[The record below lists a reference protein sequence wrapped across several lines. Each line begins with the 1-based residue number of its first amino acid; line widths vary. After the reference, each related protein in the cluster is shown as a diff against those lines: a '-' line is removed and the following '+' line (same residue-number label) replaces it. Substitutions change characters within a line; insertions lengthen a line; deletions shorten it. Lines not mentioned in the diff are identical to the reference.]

1 MKKTFRIFKRHP
13 SHIPQ
18 FRRYTRSK
26 AGNFFYFFFLILFGL
41 FSVLPLYYSVV
52 TSFKPLDELLVFPPK
67 FYVLRPTFSNY
78 LEIPPLLSNLNVPL
92 SRYIFNSVF
101 ICAATTFLHIIISAM
116 AAFVL
121 SKGTIKGKNI
131 IFWMIQFALMF
142 NAYTLAIPQFII
154 SNGLGIIDTY
164 WAYILPS
171 LASTMGVFLM
181 KQYMEGYIPYALIE
195 SARIDG
201 AGYLRLFWSII
212 MPIVKPAWLT
222 LTLFAFN
229 SIWSM
234 TSSMVFSE
242 ELKTLPAVMS
252 QIMTAG
258 IARQG
263 SGMAVSVIL
272 MIPPIIVYMVSQSNV
287 MQTMSSAGIKG

>member
-1 MKKTFRIFKRHP
+1 MKKLFIKRP

-18 FRRYTRSK
+18 YRRYTRSK
-26 AGNFFYFFFLILFGL
+26 IGNFFYFFFLIAFGL
-41 FSVLPLYYSVV
+41 FSVLPLYYSVI

-67 FYVLRPTFSNY
+67 FFVSRPTVSNY

-92 SRYIFNSVF
+92 SRYIFNSIF
-101 ICAATTFLHIIISAM
+101 ICVVTTVLNIIISAM

-121 SKGTIKGKNI
+121 SKGTIKGRAVM
-131 IFWMIQFALMF
+131 FWMIQFALMF
-142 NAYTLAIPQFII
+142 NGFTLAIPQFII
-154 SNGLGIIDTY
+154 SNAIGIVDTY
-164 WAYILPS
+164 LAYILPALS
-171 LASTMGVFLM
+171 STMGVFLM

-201 AGYLRLFWSII
+201 AGYMRLFWSII

-222 LTLFAFN
+222 LTLFSFT
-229 SIWSM
+229 SIWST

-242 ELKTLPAVMS
+242 ELKTLPTIMS
-252 QIMTAG
+252 QVVTGG
-258 IARQG
+258 IARTG

-272 MIPPIIVYMVSQSNV
+272 MIPPIIVYLVSQSNV

>member
-1 MKKTFRIFKRHP
+1 MKRFKLKS

-18 FRRYTRSK
+18 FRRYTRTK
-26 AGNFFYFFFLILFGL
+26 IGNFVYFAFLIILGL
-41 FSVLPLYYSVV
+41 FSVLPLYYSII

-67 FYVLRPTFSNY
+67 FYVLRPTLSNY

-92 SRYIFNSVF
+92 IRYIFNSIFV
-101 ICAATTFLHIIISAM
+101 CAVTTFLHIIISAL

-121 SKGTIKGKNI
+121 SKGTIKGKNV
-131 IFWMIQFALMF
+131 IFWLIQFALMF
-142 NAYTLAIPQFII
+142 NTYTLAIPQFII
-154 SNGLGIIDTY
+154 SNKIGIVDTY

-201 AGYLRLFWSII
+201 AGYFRLFWSII
-212 MPIVKPAWLT
+212 MPIIKPAWLT
-222 LTLFAFN
+222 LMLFSFKD
-229 SIWSM
+229 IWSM
-234 TSSMVFSE
+234 TSTLVFSE
-242 ELKTLPAVMS
+242 ELKTLPAIMS
-252 QIMTAG
+252 QIGTAG

-263 SGMAVSVIL
+263 SGMAVAVIM
-272 MIPPIIVYMVSQSNV
+272 MIPPIIVYMISQSNV

>member
-1 MKKTFRIFKRHP
+1 MKLFKIRN

-18 FRRYTRSK
+18 FRRFTRSK
-26 AGNFFYFFFLILFGL
+26 IGNFFFFSFLIILGL
-41 FSVLPLYYSVV
+41 FSVLPLYYCII

-67 FYVLRPTFSNY
+67 FFVVRPTFANY
-78 LEIPPLLSNLNVPL
+78 IEIPPLLSNLNVPL
-92 SRYIFNSVF
+92 SRYIFNSLFV
-101 ICAATTFLHIIISAM
+101 CAVTTFAHIIISSL

-142 NAYTLAIPQFII
+142 NTYTLAIPQFVI
-154 SNGLGIIDTY
+154 SNKIGIVDTY

-181 KQYMEGYIPYALIE
+181 KQYMEGYVPYALIE

-201 AGYLRLFWSII
+201 AGYFKLFWSII
-212 MPIVKPAWLT
+212 MPIIKPAWLT
-222 LTLFAFN
+222 LTLFAFKD
-229 SIWSM
+229 IWSM
-234 TSSMVFSE
+234 TSTMVFTE
-242 ELKTLPAVMS
+242 ELKTLPTIMS
-252 QIMTAG
+252 QIATAG

-263 SGMAVSVIL
+263 SGMAVAVIM
-272 MIPPIIVYMVSQSNV
+272 MIPPIIVYLISQSNV

>member
-1 MKKTFRIFKRHP
+1 MVGKIRIRKAG

-18 FRRYTRSK
+18 YRRFTRSK
-26 AGNFFYFFFLILFGL
+26 IGNFFYFLFLISFGL

-67 FYVLRPTFSNY
+67 FFVSRPTIANY
-78 LEIPPLLSNLNVPL
+78 LEIPPLLSNLDVPL
-92 SRYIFNSVF
+92 SRYMFNSLFVCIF
-101 ICAATTFLHIIISAM
+101 TTFVHIIISAM

-121 SKGTIKGKNI
+121 SKGTIKYKNV
-131 IFWMIQFALMF
+131 IFWIIQFALMF
-142 NAYTLAIPQFII
+142 NSYTLAIPQFII
-154 SNGLGIIDTY
+154 SNTIGIVDTY

-201 AGYLRLFWSII
+201 AGYFRLFWSII
-212 MPIVKPAWLT
+212 MPIIKPAWLT
-222 LTLFAFN
+222 LTLFTFKD
-229 SIWSM
+229 IWSL
-234 TSSMVFSE
+234 TSGMVFSE
-242 ELKTLPAVMS
+242 ELKTLPTIMN
-252 QIMTAG
+252 QIAIGG

-272 MIPPIIVYMVSQSNV
+272 MIPPIIVYLISQSNV

>member
-1 MKKTFRIFKRHP
+1 
-13 SHIPQ
+13 
-18 FRRYTRSK
+18 
-26 AGNFFYFFFLILFGL
+26 
-41 FSVLPLYYSVV
+41 
-52 TSFKPLDELLVFPPK
+52 
-67 FYVLRPTFSNY
+67 
-78 LEIPPLLSNLNVPL
+78 
-92 SRYIFNSVF
+92 
-101 ICAATTFLHIIISAM
+101 
-116 AAFVL
+116 
-121 SKGTIKGKNI
+121 
-131 IFWMIQFALMF
+131 MIQFALMF

-222 LTLFAFN
+222 LTLFSFN

-242 ELKTLPAVMS
+242 ELKTLPAVMG

>member
-1 MKKTFRIFKRHP
+1 
-13 SHIPQ
+13 
-18 FRRYTRSK
+18 
-26 AGNFFYFFFLILFGL
+26 
-41 FSVLPLYYSVV
+41 
-52 TSFKPLDELLVFPPK
+52 
-67 FYVLRPTFSNY
+67 
-78 LEIPPLLSNLNVPL
+78 
-92 SRYIFNSVF
+92 
-101 ICAATTFLHIIISAM
+101 
-116 AAFVL
+116 
-121 SKGTIKGKNI
+121 
-131 IFWMIQFALMF
+131 
-142 NAYTLAIPQFII
+142 
-154 SNGLGIIDTY
+154 
-164 WAYILPS
+164 
-171 LASTMGVFLM
+171 
-181 KQYMEGYIPYALIE
+181 
-195 SARIDG
+195 
-201 AGYLRLFWSII
+201 